1 MNSRTQEQDPAIELS
16 GSSSSAGGS
25 SSNVLH
31 ADSGLHTDTLL
42 GKQINQQ
49 RAGEAVPLWVEHGLA
64 GLVLAHTVNVDV
76 EEVRGVQRTALGLG
90 VELCAEDGA
99 RLVDHT
105 LVAGVVQ
112 VDKVGLPVRG
122 QGRRIYSVT
131 VVLTGDVAASS
142 AQVQSGDVVS
152 TVTILELDGAST
164 GGQSKQLVAQANTED
179 GHLRG
184 LHQATKVVGG
194 LLAVSWV
201 TGAVGDE
208 NTVEVVG
215 DLVDGVVEGEHCDAG
230 ATADQTTQNVLL
242 DTTVDDSDVALRIGR
257 AHVERSLG
265 ADLADKVDLLRIGES
280 LVLVGVVL
288 LTNSD
293 AGKGRTL
300 LTQIGD
306 DSTGIDTGDGRHAF
320 TSTPLAERLD
330 GGPVAVLLS
339 HIGHNHTSSLEVGG
353 LEILEKTVLVPL
365 GRRHAVVAD
374 QGLGEDQDLTT
385 VGRIGQR
392 LGIPNQRGGEDGFT
406 GDVGASSEGL
416 AVEDR
421 TISDREGGTFMSSRT
436 LLTNRGHEA
445 RLNGRIH
452 GREGWSP
459 GGHSLEDTSEH
470 YLLRKTKNCGSE

>member
-1 MNSRTQEQDPAIELS
+1 MTTLTPENKNRLRTFNLSSS
-16 GSSSSAGGS
+16 GSGSGG

-42 GKQINQQ
+42 GEQINQQ
-49 RAGEAVPLWVEHGLA
+49 RAGEAVPLRVKRSLA
-64 GLVLAHTVNVDV
+64 SLVLLHTVDVDI
-76 EEVRGVQRTALGLG
+76 EEVRGVERAALGLR
-90 VELCAEDGA
+90 VELCAENGA
-99 RLVDHT
+99 GLVDHT
-105 LVAGVVQ
+105 FVAGVVQ

-131 VVLTGDVAASS
+131 VVLTGDVAAAR

-164 GGQSKQLVAQANTED
+164 SGQSKQLVAQANTED

-208 NTVEVVG
+208 DTVEVVG
-215 DLVDGVVEGEHCDAG
+215 HLVDGVVEGEHRDAG
-230 ATADQTTQNVLL
+230 TTADQTTQNVLL
-242 DTTVDDSDVALRIGR
+242 DTTVDDGDVALRIGG

-265 ADLADKVDLLRIGES
+265 ADLADQVDLFRIGES
-280 LVLVGVVL
+280 LVLVSVVL
-288 LTNSD
+288 LADGDTSE
-293 AGKGRTL
+293 GRTP

-306 DSTGIDTGDGRHAF
+306 DSPSIDTGDGRNAF

-330 GGPVAVLLS
+330 SSPVAVLLS
-339 HIGHNHTSSLEVGG
+339 HIGHNHASGLQVGG

-365 GRRHAVVAD
+365 SRRHAVVAN
-374 QGLGEDQDLTT
+374 QGLSEDQDLTT

-416 AVEDR
+416 AVENR
-421 TISDREGGTFMSSRT
+421 TISNRESGTLMSRT
-436 LLTNRGHEA
+436 LLTNSSHEA
-445 RLNGRIH
+445 SRNGSIH
-452 GREGWSP
+452 GSQG
-459 GGHSLEDTSEH
+459 
-470 YLLRKTKNCGSE
+470 